1 VLDWEEVNA
10 NLDGGIDLLNK
21 LVNTNVNDV
30 AGKKI

>member
-10 NLDGGIDLLNK
+10 NLDGGIDLLNN